1 VRIAVTVDPYIPVP
15 PVHYGGIERVVDFL
29 ARGLVDRG
37 HEVAL
42 FAHPE
47 SRTSAR
53 LVPYGVAPHTSRTER
68 AMELWQVGSKLWK
81 LRNEIDIV
89 HSFGRLAALL
99 PILPM
104 RSLPKIQSYQREI
117 PCAGVRRA
125 HRLAGE
131 SLGFTACS
139 TSMYS
144 GKSLPGVW
152 TTIPNGVDM
161 NAYTFV
167 PEVPPDAPLVFLG
180 RIERIKGAHHAIEIA
195 RASGRRLVIAGNVI
209 RSGPDASYFD
219 DEIAPAIDGDRVR
232 YLGPVDDVQKN
243 ELLGKAS
250 ALLMPIEWEEPF
262 GIVMIEAMAC
272 GTPTVGFAR
281 GSVPEI
287 VLTGV
292 NGFVCRGVNDAVDA
306 VARLRS
312 LSRFTTRKDVERR
325 FSSDVIVDSFEVLYR
340 NFLPQHSRAAPTA
353 RSLGERSSKRQ
364 S

>member
-1 VRIAVTVDPYIPVP
+1 MRIALTVDPYIPVP

-37 HEVAL
+37 HEVTL
-42 FAHPE
+42 LAHPE

-53 LVPYGVAPHTSRTER
+53 LVPYGMAPHTGRMER
-68 AMELWQVGSKLWK
+68 ATELWQVGSKLWK
-81 LRNEIDIV
+81 LRNEVDIV

-99 PILPM
+99 PILPL
-104 RSLPKIQSYQREI
+104 RALPKLQSYQREI

-125 HRLAGE
+125 HRLAGD

-144 GKSLPGVW
+144 GKSLPGSW
-152 TTIPNGVDM
+152 TTIPNGVDVD
-161 NAYTFV
+161 AYTFV
-167 PEVPPDAPLVFLG
+167 EDVPPDAPLVFLG

-195 RASGRRLVIAGNVI
+195 RASGRRLVIAGNVV

-219 DEIAPAIDGDRVR
+219 DEIAPAIDCDRVR
-232 YLGPVDDVQKN
+232 YAGPVDDRQKN
-243 ELLGKAS
+243 DLLGAAS

-272 GTPTVGFAR
+272 GTPVIAFAR

-287 VLTGV
+287 VRPRE
-292 NGFVCRGVNDAVDA
+292 NGFVCETASEAARAVGELH
-306 VARLRS
+306 RLR
-312 LSRFTTRKDVERR
+312 RRDVRRDAEKR
-325 FSSDVIVDSFEVLYR
+325 FSASRVISAYEALYG
-340 NFLPQHSRAAPTA
+340 SR
-353 RSLGERSSKRQ
+353 SQ